1 MVLRR
6 KNDTNIIG
14 KISSKINE
22 FVLDDFS
29 ILLIRLFIVTLV
41 IIKNIIFIPILTIN
55 YYIISNTL

>member
-1 MVLRR
+1 MVLKR
-6 KNDTNIIG
+6 KNDNNIIG

-29 ILLIRLFIVTLV
+29 ILLILLFIVTLV

-55 YYIISNTL
+55 YYIIVNTL